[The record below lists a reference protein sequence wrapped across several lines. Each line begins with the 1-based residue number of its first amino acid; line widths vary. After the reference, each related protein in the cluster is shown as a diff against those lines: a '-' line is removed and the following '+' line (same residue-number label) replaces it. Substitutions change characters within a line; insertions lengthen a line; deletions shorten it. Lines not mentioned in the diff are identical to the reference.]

1 MMSHPR
7 SVAKLTSKTTLHLNL
22 HGFVGNSDDRF
33 TRLETSMLR
42 PGNRRDVL
50 KAAAGFMAASATFSA
65 PSRWAAAAEKEAA
78 EDAAADSRDLKIT
91 AVTTFKLLHKLKRPF
106 GVSVSVPLSRTR
118 TALIVKIETDAGLVG
133 WGETGPISG
142 AQGTIDDQLAPIL
155 IGQNPLRYRKLW
167 RQLWGANF
175 GNGLA
180 VGAVDM
186 ALNDLRGKILGLPV
200 ADLFGGRMRDRVPVY
215 GSTMNYME
223 GEEPE
228 DLYPRQAAERAAE
241 GFKALKMR
249 LGRYS
254 VAREAKVA
262 KAVRDAVGP
271 NVRLMV
277 DGNAAYTL
285 RSAVQMGRVLDELNF
300 DFFEEPLPQSP
311 RYAGY
316 AELREKLPLPLAG
329 GEAVDSRIAAKDL
342 IDRRAVDIIQPD
354 AALCG
359 GIGEALFIGELAA
372 LSGIRCIPHC
382 WGGAISIAASVQLL
396 SLLPQP
402 HWGFPTDTP
411 LLELDLSENP
421 WRTEIVKEPFK
432 VVDGE
437 IAVSKAPGLGI
448 EVNEDAIRQ
457 YAV

>member
-1 MMSHPR
+1 MSD
-7 SVAKLTSKTTLHLNL
+7 SA
-22 HGFVGNSDDRF
+22 
-33 TRLETSMLR
+33 
-42 PGNRRDVL
+42 NRRDLL
-50 KAAAGFMAASATFSA
+50 KAAGGFVVAGATLAANSHRASAV
-65 PSRWAAAAEKEAA
+65 EEA
-78 EDAAADSRDLKIT
+78 EDDSRDLKIT
-91 AVTTFKLLHKLKRPF
+91 SVTTFKLLHKLKRPF

-118 TALIVKIETDAGLVG
+118 TALIVKIETDVGLVG
-133 WGETGPISG
+133 WGETGLISG
-142 AQGTIDDQLAPIL
+142 ARGTIDDQLAPLL
-155 IGQNPLRYRKLW
+155 IGQNPLQYRKLW
-167 RQLWGANF
+167 RQIWGANF

-186 ALNDLRGKILGLPV
+186 ALNDLRGKALGLSV
-200 ADLFGGRMRDRVPVY
+200 TDLFGGRVRDRVPVY

-228 DLYPRQAAERAAE
+228 DLYPRQAAARVKE

-262 KAVRDAVGP
+262 KAVRDTVGP
-271 NVRLMV
+271 DVRLMV

-316 AELREKLPLPLAG
+316 EVLRDKLPLPLAG

-372 LSGIRCIPHC
+372 LSGVRCIPHC

-396 SLLPQP
+396 SVLHDP
-402 HWGFPTDTP
+402 HWGLPTDTP

-421 WRTEIVKEPFK
+421 WRTDIVKEPFR

-437 IAVSKAPGLGI
+437 ITVPTKPGLGI
-448 EVNEDAIRQ
+448 EVDEEVIRK
-457 YAV
+457 YSV

>member
-1 MMSHPR
+1 MSE
-7 SVAKLTSKTTLHLNL
+7 S
-22 HGFVGNSDDRF
+22 
-33 TRLETSMLR
+33 
-42 PGNRRDVL
+42 GNRRDLL
-50 KAAAGFMAASATFSA
+50 KAAGGLVVAGAALASNSHRASAVDQ
-65 PSRWAAAAEKEAA
+65 A
-78 EDAAADSRDLKIT
+78 EDVSRDLKIT
-91 AVTTFKLLHKLKRPF
+91 SVTTFKLLHKLKRPF

-142 AQGTIDDQLAPIL
+142 ARGTIDDQLAPIL
-155 IGQNPLRYRKLW
+155 IGQNPLHYRKLW

-186 ALNDLRGKILGLPV
+186 ALNDLRGRALDLSV

-223 GEEPE
+223 GEQPE
-228 DLYPRQAAERAAE
+228 DLYPRQAAARSEE
-241 GFKALKMR
+241 GFKAMKMR

-262 KAVRDAVGP
+262 KAVREAVGP
-271 NVRLMV
+271 DVRLMV

-316 AELREKLPLPLAG
+316 EVLRDKLPLPLAG
-329 GEAVDSRIAAKDL
+329 GEAVDSRIAAKEL

-396 SLLPQP
+396 SLLPEP
-402 HWGFPTDTP
+402 HWGLPTDTP

-437 IAVSKAPGLGI
+437 IGVPKASGLGI
-448 EVNEDAIRQ
+448 EVDEEVIRK